1 MADDSTDAVRD
12 LINAL
17 EGADVTDEMIEWI
30 RQVCTPEALVIDSMV
45 KEFVEAFNTAQ
56 EDYCNSILK
65 ALLYGFVTLKGCFM
79 TALRISCS
87 RSSRQTQ
94 SSSQV

>member
-1 MADDSTDAVRD
+1 MASDSTEAVKD
-12 LINAL
+12 LIAAL
-17 EGADVTDEMIEWI
+17 EGAEITDEMIEWI

-65 ALLYGFVTLKGCFM
+65 ALL
-79 TALRISCS
+79 
-87 RSSRQTQ
+87 
-94 SSSQV
+94 

>member
-1 MADDSTDAVRD
+1 MADESTDAVRD

-65 ALLYGFVTLKGCFM
+65 ALL
-79 TALRISCS
+79 
-87 RSSRQTQ
+87 
-94 SSSQV
+94 